1 MPSRVSPVAVL
12 FATIAG
18 VAVAGLA
25 MPAFADDSPDEAK
38 AKAKNELAKG
48 ARYLEAGSYAR
59 ALAAFEEAYRIFP
72 SPKIFFNIGLAQSH
86 LGHAAKAVRAF
97 DTFLAETMDAPAELV
112 ARAKT
117 ERDVAQSKVATV
129 DISGGVT
136 GAEILVDDH
145 PAGKVPLTT
154 PLYLDPGTHRIQA
167 PAREGTPPFNREYLA
182 IAGTRDKIEL
192 PAAPAPPAV
201 ATPRPLPSAQP
212 PVVQENVQ
220 ENVIDRSLPDHEAE
234 RPLYRRPWFWAAAA
248 GVVVAAGLTLWLTVG
263 HSTDYRDASLGRQDL
278 PFTVSR

>member
-1 MPSRVSPVAVL
+1 MPSSVARVTVV
-12 FATIAG
+12 FAAIAG
-18 VAVAGLA
+18 LAVAGLA
-25 MPAFADDSPDEAK
+25 PPAFAEDSPDEAK

-72 SPKIFFNIGLAQSH
+72 RPKIFFNIGLAQSH
-86 LGHAAKAVRAF
+86 LGHAAEAVRAF
-97 DTFLAETMDAPAELV
+97 DTFLAETMDAPADLV

-136 GAEILVDDH
+136 GAEVVVDDH
-145 PAGKVPLTT
+145 PAGKVPLTA

-167 PAREGTPPFNREYLA
+167 PSGAGAPPFVREYVA
-182 IAGTRDKIEL
+182 VAGTHDKIEL
-192 PAAPAPPAV
+192 PAAPSPPAAVTTQPLPPAPPPV
-201 ATPRPLPSAQP
+201 A
-212 PVVQENVQ
+212 QENV
-220 ENVIDRSLPDHEAE
+220 VDRSMPDHEAE